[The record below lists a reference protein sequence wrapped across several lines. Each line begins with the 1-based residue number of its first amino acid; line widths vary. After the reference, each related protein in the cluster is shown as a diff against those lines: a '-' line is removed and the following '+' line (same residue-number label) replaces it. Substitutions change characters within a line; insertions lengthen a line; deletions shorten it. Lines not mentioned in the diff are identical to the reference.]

1 MRSITFSLSTGMVG
15 VIELM
20 RSRSAR
26 KIRQESR
33 SILISD
39 LFVLQQIDQYQLE
52 NGRVIE
58 RQEKVKG

>member
-1 MRSITFSLSTGMVG
+1 MVG